1 MADGSF
7 TFVPPTVV
15 VSRGVSKRLGIIR
28 QRGSH
33 RHVGRGV
40 RYGRSCVIKMQGDEE
55 PRAPPALVISG
66 VSVLATTVGI
76 LLLQFPL
83 PDSFT
88 DTARIAIG
96 SLAILSS
103 AAIIIGSRPT
113 KPAADPSEEEAD
125 EAKVLPSQL
134 QNTSKAIE
142 KADGVVT
149 AEESNGTALGTPLDV
164 RSAFDPTEN
173 PVGTDQFPG
182 GVEASQAQ
190 AHDRETKEDLRNPVK
205 IKVFGIGG
213 GGSNAVD
220 RMMPNGLGDIEFYTL
235 NTDIQA
241 LARSKA
247 EKIVLGTNLTKGLGA
262 GGIPSIG
269 QSSAEEN
276 TDEIVKAVS
285 GADMIF
291 ITAGMGGGTG
301 SGAAPVVARI
311 AREMGILTVGVVTKP
326 FAFEG
331 HRRQIQANSAI
342 ERLRAAVDTLIIISN
357 DKLLNY
363 VPESMPLQSAFSIA
377 DDVLRQG
384 IIGLSEILIRPGL
397 VNVDF
402 ADVRTTML
410 DAGIALMGI
419 GRASGDDRA
428 VDAAKIAITSPLLD
442 YQITNAEGVIFN
454 ITGNKSMTLLEVNQ
468 AAEVVHE
475 AVGEDAEIFFGAI
488 IDENAGDEVSLTVVA
503 TGIEKKPGEGPESAT
518 EMQRESSKTS
528 NFGATG

>member
-1 MADGSF
+1 MASGSV
-7 TFVPPTVV
+7 TFVPSSGV
-15 VSRGVSKRLGIIR
+15 VSRDFPKRLGIVR
-28 QRGSH
+28 QRGSD
-33 RHVGRGV
+33 RHVRKGV
-40 RYGRSCVIKMQGDEE
+40 RYGRSCVAKMLGDEE
-55 PRAPPALVISG
+55 PGAPPPLVISG

-76 LLLQFPL
+76 MLLQFPL

-88 DTARIAIG
+88 ETARIAIA

-113 KPAADPSEEEAD
+113 KPADPGEKGAD
-125 EAKVLPSQL
+125 EAKVPTTQL
-134 QNTSKAIE
+134 GNTSIEVE
-142 KADGVVT
+142 KADGAIT
-149 AEESNGTALGTPLDV
+149 AEESNGTAPITPLD
-164 RSAFDPTEN
+164 SDPTKN
-173 PVGTDQFPG
+173 PVGTDRSPG
-182 GVEASQAQ
+182 AVKASQAQ
-190 AHDRETKEDLRNPVK
+190 VHDGETKEELRNPVK

-220 RMMPNGLGDIEFYTL
+220 RMMSNGLRDIEFYAL

-241 LARSKA
+241 LAKSKA
-247 EKIVLGTNLTKGLGA
+247 EKIVLGTELTKGLGA

-269 QSSAEEN
+269 QRSAEE
-276 TDEIVKAVS
+276 TTEDIVKAVS

-326 FAFEG
+326 FGFEG
-331 HRRQIQANSAI
+331 HRRHVQANSAT
-342 ERLRAAVDTLIIISN
+342 EQLRAAVDTLIIISN
-357 DKLLNY
+357 DKLLAY

-410 DAGIALMGI
+410 DAGTALMGI
-419 GRASGDDRA
+419 GRASGEDRA
-428 VDAAKIAITSPLLD
+428 VDAATIAITSPLLD

-454 ITGNKSMTLLEVNQ
+454 ITGDKSMTLLEVNH
-468 AAEVVHE
+468 AAEVIYE
-475 AVGEDAEIFFGAI
+475 AVGDDAEIIFGAI

-503 TGIEKKPGEGPESAT
+503 TGIAKKLEEGAESPS
-518 EMQRESSKTS
+518 EMQSEISKTS

>member
-1 MADGSF
+1 M
-7 TFVPPTVV
+7 
-15 VSRGVSKRLGIIR
+15 
-28 QRGSH
+28 
-33 RHVGRGV
+33 
-40 RYGRSCVIKMQGDEE
+40 
-55 PRAPPALVISG
+55 
-66 VSVLATTVGI
+66 
-76 LLLQFPL
+76 
-83 PDSFT
+83 
-88 DTARIAIG
+88 
-96 SLAILSS
+96 
-103 AAIIIGSRPT
+103 
-113 KPAADPSEEEAD
+113 
-125 EAKVLPSQL
+125 
-134 QNTSKAIE
+134 
-142 KADGVVT
+142 
-149 AEESNGTALGTPLDV
+149 
-164 RSAFDPTEN
+164 
-173 PVGTDQFPG
+173 
-182 GVEASQAQ
+182 
-190 AHDRETKEDLRNPVK
+190 
-205 IKVFGIGG
+205 
-213 GGSNAVD
+213 
-220 RMMPNGLGDIEFYTL
+220 FYT
-235 NTDIQA
+235 
-241 LARSKA
+241 
-247 EKIVLGTNLTKGLGA
+247 
-262 GGIPSIG
+262 GIPSIG

-311 AREMGILTVGVVTKP
+311 AREMVSSIHVKATYETPRLVAETSRTNFFVSQGILTVGVVTKP